1 MFIAELAQVKASVG
15 PMVGA
20 MRTEGVSCFRGSGT
34 HFCVEISRD
43 KEGKSRADF
52 GDEGF
57 QVGVVGGMVFRCG
70 VAAEG
75 VCDDDGES

>member
-15 PMVGA
+15 TMTGA
-20 MRTEGVSCFRGSGT
+20 MWAEGVSCFRGSGT
-34 HFCVEISRD
+34 NFCVEIPRD

-57 QVGVVGGMVFRCG
+57 QVGVIGGMVFR
-70 VAAEG
+70 
-75 VCDDDGES
+75 